1 MITTKVFVYPSLKKY
16 RLLNLHLAEVQMEQI
31 FGIFFWARGTG
42 GGGGGG
48 GQVNLWLFLEQIL
61 IMFLLIFPL
70 VIFSKKLLFELRQK
84 SQVYP

>member
-42 GGGGGG
+42 KGGGGR
-48 GQVNLWLFLEQIL
+48 QVNLWLFLEQIL

>member
-42 GGGGGG
+42 GGGGR
-48 GQVNLWLFLEQIL
+48 QVNLWLFLEQIL

>member
-42 GGGGGG
+42 GGGGGDK
-48 GQVNLWLFLEQIL
+48 L
-61 IMFLLIFPL
+61 ICDYF
-70 VIFSKKLLFELRQK
+70 
-84 SQVYP
+84 

>member
-42 GGGGGG
+42 GGGEGGDK
-48 GQVNLWLFLEQIL
+48 L
-61 IMFLLIFPL
+61 ICDYF
-70 VIFSKKLLFELRQK
+70 
-84 SQVYP
+84 

>member
-1 MITTKVFVYPSLKKY
+1 MITTKVYVYPSLKKY

-31 FGIFFWARGTG
+31 FGTFFLSKGDVG
-42 GGGGGG
+42 GGGR
-48 GQVNLWLFLEQIL
+48 QVNLWLSLEQIL

-70 VIFSKKLLFELRQK
+70 VIFSKKLLSELRQK

>member
-42 GGGGGG
+42 GGGG
-48 GQVNLWLFLEQIL
+48 QVNLWLFLEQIL